1 MTREEHLLVIIAEE
15 CSEIAKNA
23 TKALRFGLDD
33 HEPGQSEANATRML
47 VELNDLLAVFVLL
60 KEDNAEFAAEY
71 ERIKQLQDTLR
82 ENKIYKVEK
91 FLTYSAERG
100 RLTK

>member
-33 HEPGQSEANATRML
+33 CEPGQPDNNATRML
-47 VELNDLLAVFVLL
+47 LELTDLLAVFEMMEVN
-60 KEDNAEFAAEY
+60 DVMCAAYDEV
-71 ERIKQLQDTLR
+71 T
-82 ENKIYKVEK
+82 ENRRGLMDAKIAKVERFFEYSRQK
-91 FLTYSAERG
+91 GLLT
-100 RLTK
+100 